1 MSHDDAMEGNEMTTT
16 GTGRW
21 VSICE
26 VGDIAED
33 EGYPLATVPPLA
45 LFRQGDEVFCLE
57 DNCSHEDY
65 KLSEGWVED
74 CSVECALHAAK
85 FDLRSGKALC
95 LPATQ
100 PVRTFEVR
108 IDGGSVQVMLP
119 DDIADPA

>member
-1 MSHDDAMEGNEMTTT
+1 MTTT

-21 VSICE
+21 VQICD
-26 VGDIAED
+26 VNDIAED
-33 EGYPLATVPPLA
+33 EGYPLNTVPPIA

-57 DNCSHEDY
+57 DNCSHETY
-65 KLSEGWVED
+65 RLSEGWVED

-95 LPATQ
+95 LPATA
-100 PVRTFEVR
+100 PVRTFDVR
-108 IDGGSVQVMLP
+108 IEGGSVQILLP